1 MKKKERP
8 KLNLDDSFSS
18 ISELKPWLLFIKENF
33 KFYGKPKHEE
43 KWLDVPCSFDIE
55 ATSFRNE
62 KGEKCAT
69 MYIWMV
75 SIFGKAFYGR
85 TWFEFYSFLNECV
98 EILELNVNRRMIF
111 FVHNLSF
118 EMGFTENLFDWANIF
133 ATDYHKVIYAYDQR
147 GIEFRCSLFLYGA
160 SLEYLGENGLHEYQ
174 VKKAVGQLDYKK
186 PRHYKTPL
194 TPEEMNYCL
203 EDVQVVVAYIEEL
216 IHQEKRISRIP
227 LTKTGFPRRLV
238 KNNMLHSKGCYDTRK
253 QIENIT
259 FELDEF
265 LLLRWSF
272 MGGFTHSAHLKVGK
286 VWYDVASQ
294 DFTSS
299 YPYCLLLPLYPI
311 SKGEKVTIKDDKH
324 FRRCM
329 KNYCC
334 LMHIRLYNV
343 KEKFT
348 YEHILS
354 QSKCKNLVNPVVD
367 NGRIVSCD
375 SCEIAINEI
384 DFEMLEKFYNFDY
397 EVIELWR
404 YHRGYLPK
412 EFILTVIDLFWQKQ
426 TYKYD
431 EEMQMEFMLAK
442 GNLNS
447 LYGVAVTN
455 PIRNEITFSKEKG
468 WSKTGVNFAEAL
480 EKYNNK
486 KSRFTSYAWGCWCT
500 SIGRM
505 NLQNA
510 ILELGN
516 DYIYSDT
523 DSVKYLNKEKHD
535 DMFSAY
541 NEGVEKNLHAM
552 CDFYRIPLERVS
564 PNGNMIGVF
573 DYEGKKKGN
582 YRRFKTLGAKRYLVQ
597 YHRTGKVE
605 MTVAGL
611 NKKTA
616 MPWMEINYD
625 DPFEAFNDSLHVPEG
640 FAGKLTHTYC
650 DEGFTDFL
658 TDYLGE
664 TVAVSEASF
673 VHLEET
679 SYSLS
684 IADEFK
690 QYLER
695 FTL

>member
-1 MKKKERP
+1 MKKMARP
-8 KLNLDDSFSS
+8 KLVLEDSFSN
-18 ISELKPWLLFIKENF
+18 IRELGEWLKFIKDNF

-55 ATSFRNE
+55 TTNFRNAE
-62 KGEKCAT
+62 GEKRAC

-85 TWFEFYSFLNECV
+85 TWFEFYAFLNQVV
-98 EILELNVNRRMIF
+98 EVLELDVNRRIIF
-111 FVHNLSF
+111 EVHNLSF
-118 EMGFTENLFDWANIF
+118 EMGFIQNLFEWGKVF
-133 ATDYHKVIYAYDQR
+133 ATDFHKVIYAYDQR

-160 SLEYLGENGLHEYQ
+160 SLEHLGEKGLHEYE
-174 VKKAVGQLDYKK
+174 VKKAIGELDYNK

-194 TPEEMNYCL
+194 TPEEMHYCL

-216 IHQEKRISRIP
+216 IHQEKRITRIP

-238 KNNMLHSKGCYDTRK
+238 KNRMLYSEGCYDTRK
-253 QIENIT
+253 HIQNLT
-259 FELDEF
+259 FELKEF

-272 MGGFTHSAHLKVGK
+272 MGGFTHTAHEKVGK

-299 YPYCLLLPLYPI
+299 YPYCLLLPIYPV
-311 SKGEKVTIKDDKH
+311 SKGELVEIKDDAH

-334 LMHIRLYNV
+334 LMHLKLYNV
-343 KEKFT
+343 KETFG

-367 NGRIVSCD
+367 NGRLVSCD
-375 SCEIAINEI
+375 SCEVAINEI
-384 DFEMLEKFYNFDY
+384 DFEMLEKFYSFDY
-397 EVIELWR
+397 EVVTLWR
-404 YHRGYLPK
+404 YWRGYLPK
-412 EFILTVIDLFWQKQ
+412 EFVTTVIDLFWKKQ
-426 TYKYD
+426 VYKYD
-431 EEMQMEFMLAK
+431 PEMVVEFMQSK
-442 GNLNS
+442 SDLNS
-447 LYGVAVTN
+447 LYGVSVTN
-455 PIRNEITFSKEKG
+455 PLRNEFNFTREKG
-468 WSKTGVNFAEAL
+468 WTRNAVNYEEAL
-480 EKYNNK
+480 QKYNEK
-486 KSRFTSYAWGCWCT
+486 KSRFISYAWGCWCT
-500 SIGRM
+500 SIARK
-505 NLQNA
+505 NLQTA
-510 ILELGN
+510 ILELKG

-523 DSVKYLNKEKHD
+523 DSVKYLHKEEHD
-535 DMFSAY
+535 DFFESY
-541 NEGVEKNLHAM
+541 NAKVKENLEEM
-552 CDFYRIPLERVS
+552 CKFYKIPFEMVA
-564 PNGNMIGVF
+564 PDGNMIGVF

-582 YRRFKTLGAKRYLVQ
+582 YRRFKSLGAKRYLVQ
-597 YHRTGKVE
+597 YHKTGEVE

-625 DPFEAFNDSLHVPEG
+625 DPFEAFDDNLHVPEG

-650 DEGFTDFL
+650 DEGYSDFL

-664 TVAVSEASF
+664 TVAVSEASY

-679 SYSLS
+679 SYSLN
-684 IADEFK
+684 IAEEFK
-690 QYLER
+690 EYLER
-695 FTL
+695 FTA